1 MKVRDITQIN
11 NWILKLQFA
20 KLNVNGRKTRNKNT
34 TINQQHVKIKTQHL
48 SWAFRNI
55 LWCLKQ
61 MSKTTAFE
69 LCNRMLHQS
78 CFHRQKFQ
86 VKTTHICG
94 IQNDGFKNKIF
105 SSKKLKLFQNN
116 KNVIWNRLMFRL
128 SSVLILIFCNLLVQ
142 IYWNCNCVQ
151 KVKIQSKYY

>member
-1 MKVRDITQIN
+1 
-11 NWILKLQFA
+11 
-20 KLNVNGRKTRNKNT
+20 
-34 TINQQHVKIKTQHL
+34 
-48 SWAFRNI
+48 
-55 LWCLKQ
+55 

-78 CFHRQKFQ
+78 CFYRQKFQ

-116 KNVIWNRLMFRL
+116 NNVI
-128 SSVLILIFCNLLVQ
+128 
-142 IYWNCNCVQ
+142 
-151 KVKIQSKYY
+151 